1 MPRHPSRTLT
11 EGELRLMEALWDT
24 PGRTVAE
31 VVAAVRSPRRPAYNT
46 VLTMLRILERK
57 GYVRHEK
64 RGRAFVFQA
73 AVDRDQARRG
83 ALSDILKRF
92 FGDSPEQLVLN
103 MLKHRPI
110 PRGELERLRALID
123 ESE

>member
-11 EGELRLMEALWDT
+11 EGELRLMETLWDA
-24 PGRTVAE
+24 PGRTVAD
-31 VVAAVRSPRRPAYNT
+31 VVRAVRGVRTPAYNT

-73 AVDRDQARRG
+73 AVDREQARRG
-83 ALSDILKRF
+83 ALSELLKRF
-92 FGDSPEQLVLN
+92 FGDSPELL
-103 MLKHRPI
+103 
-110 PRGELERLRALID
+110 
-123 ESE
+123 

>member
-11 EGELRLMEALWDT
+11 EGELRLMETLWET
-24 PGRTVAE
+24 PGRTVAD
-31 VVAAVRSPRRPAYNT
+31 VVAAVRGPRRPAYNT
-46 VLTMLRILERK
+46 VLTILRILERK

-73 AVDRDQARRG
+73 TLDRDQARRG
-83 ALSDILKRF
+83 ALSDVLKRF
-92 FGDSPEQLVLN
+92 FADSPELLVLN

-110 PRGELERLRALID
+110 PRGELQRLRTLID
-123 ESE
+123 ESG